1 MYRIFKKMMETI
13 LIYILYLKILWAK
26 KKKTNRYIQLLY
38 RKKINAK
45 NLNLNTKTSN
55 AKIFKLLT
63 R

>member
-1 MYRIFKKMMETI
+1 MGKK
-13 LIYILYLKILWAK
+13 K

>member
-1 MYRIFKKMMETI
+1 METI
-13 LIYILYLKILWAK
+13 LIYILYLKILWQKK